1 MDNYHPLNTTVDEG
15 LAVARRVGATCVVGI
30 GSGGVIDNAKAIAA
44 LFGSSGVCIPHLEC
58 PSDAVLGIQN
68 AARQRSRG
76 VPLPCVAIPS
86 SAGCGAACST
96 QTLVLNLE
104 EGLLVP
110 LKQSDAYEQQDTT
123 VLIDPSLTTTLDAN
137 LTIAMALTALSNCID
152 ALLTTAHKA
161 DAATVA
167 IHKEA
172 IRGIGYIGKSL
183 PHALSDG
190 SNIQARHDLC
200 EASMI
205 GGLLSGNRH
214 DIAPPLQT
222 LTIAAS
228 SGLIYTPY
236 PQVAAVLLPYY
247 IEYLHEQDSEQYS
260 KVLASISTA
269 LGTSDVMQWLH
280 PLIKQLSIQHLN
292 DCNERLNAKSMASNA
307 ELLAISLSSDTSSSG
322 SSSVPDLLTKDIAA
336 SVYEAAM

>member
-1 MDNYHPLNTTVDEG
+1 MHYKPQLFCVY
-15 LAVARRVGATCVVGI
+15 AT
-30 GSGGVIDNAKAIAA
+30 SID
-44 LFGSSGVCIPHLEC
+44 FEC
-58 PSDAVLGIQN
+58 
-68 AARQRSRG
+68 
-76 VPLPCVAIPS
+76 
-86 SAGCGAACST
+86 
-96 QTLVLNLE
+96 
-104 EGLLVP
+104 
-110 LKQSDAYEQQDTT
+110 Y
-123 VLIDPSLTTTLDAN
+123 
-137 LTIAMALTALSNCID
+137 
-152 ALLTTAHKA
+152 
-161 DAATVA
+161 
-167 IHKEA
+167 
-172 IRGIGYIGKSL
+172 
-183 PHALSDG
+183 
-190 SNIQARHDLC
+190 
-200 EASMI
+200 
-205 GGLLSGNRH
+205 
-214 DIAPPLQT
+214 
-222 LTIAAS
+222 